1 MAVLAQSAEIC
12 YTEPERKCFPVRCD
26 CHIHMVLD
34 GADWKRAIARHSGG
48 VDEVWVRRVLET
60 YQKLGFTYLRDGGD
74 RWSVGAKARS
84 LAGEYGITYRT
95 PLSPLCAQ
103 GHYGGFIGEKYE
115 NLSQY
120 AAMVTQK
127 RAEDADFIKIMIS
140 GLMDFDR
147 FGVLTEDG
155 LPPETIR
162 ELIHIAHE
170 EGFAVMAHANGA
182 RTVEAAALAGVDS
195 VEHGAYLD
203 TDALR
208 AMRENGTVWVPTLS
222 TIGNLRGTGR
232 FDEAAVAAILESA
245 MENVAA
251 FAAMGGLIAPGTDAG
266 AWAVPH
272 GSLSEYAL
280 LEQALGEN
288 AENVLSRGAAE
299 AVFVDK
305 RADAVKL
312 VRDNLELC
320 GLLDR
325 AQVRS
330 GDSLA
335 YLRSGE
341 KFDLIFLDP
350 PYASGLLEQ
359 ALSDIAGFDICREH
373 GIIMAESPA
382 DAVLPALE
390 APYRLYREYRYGKI
404 KLTVYH
410 RQGSEE

>member
-1 MAVLAQSAEIC
+1 M
-12 YTEPERKCFPVRCD
+12 Y
-26 CHIHMVLD
+26 
-34 GADWKRAIARHSGG
+34 KR
-48 VDEVWVRRVLET
+48 
-60 YQKLGFTYLRDGGD
+60 Q
-74 RWSVGAKARS
+74 
-84 LAGEYGITYRT
+84 
-95 PLSPLCAQ
+95 
-103 GHYGGFIGEKYE
+103 
-115 NLSQY
+115 
-120 AAMVTQK
+120 
-127 RAEDADFIKIMIS
+127 
-140 GLMDFDR
+140 DFDR

-170 EGFAVMAHANGA
+170 EGFAVMTHANGA

-288 AENVLSRGAAE
+288 AENVLSRGVAE
-299 AVFVDK
+299 IQ
-305 RADAVKL
+305 R
-312 VRDNLELC
+312 
-320 GLLDR
+320 
-325 AQVRS
+325 
-330 GDSLA
+330 
-335 YLRSGE
+335 
-341 KFDLIFLDP
+341 KF
-350 PYASGLLEQ
+350 
-359 ALSDIAGFDICREH
+359 
-373 GIIMAESPA
+373 
-382 DAVLPALE
+382 
-390 APYRLYREYRYGKI
+390 
-404 KLTVYH
+404 
-410 RQGSEE
+410 